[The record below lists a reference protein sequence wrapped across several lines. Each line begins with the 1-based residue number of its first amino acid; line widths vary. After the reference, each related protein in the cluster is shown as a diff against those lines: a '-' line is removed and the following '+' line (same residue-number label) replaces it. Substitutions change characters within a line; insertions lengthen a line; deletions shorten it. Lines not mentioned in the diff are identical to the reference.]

1 MKTTRDGK
9 ARANRECDRPTR
21 RCAEVP
27 TTVIVKVLHPIV
39 VLAMAS
45 MALGTGVALAEPVV
59 STAGYYEGHVRYGT
73 EYYKDRPLMS
83 MNLKSKADFWFVVLP
98 SGDFQGE
105 GLAFYDF
112 DFAID
117 WGMAATMGISLMNAL
132 NVKIEPNV
140 SLTLDSSTA
149 VHKFYLSGQVA
160 PGSPPTMDMR
170 VSWTPVDKPDAQ
182 PPELHINLVGTLT
195 ASAGVPVAQSG
206 TGGTLE
212 VGTVLQTIK
221 WTPIPPFGTDK
232 VEVDLRKR
240 SRYGPYAV
248 EFEFD
253 GPGTAEGVGVSVSW
267 QVVQKIDFSRAQL
280 LAELSERLD
289 ELMGGLASDRG
300 REPGAKGDKGDPGPA
315 GPRGPTGEKGDS
327 GDSSAYGPEL
337 NWRAGTVSTEVGR
350 STSIV
355 FETALPDE
363 NYIVSLTPESLK
375 PSRWI
380 VGYANKTPSGFDI
393 LVAPSKLDEPQSA
406 TVQVDWLAVP
416 ANSSGV
422 SAAKQ

>member
-9 ARANRECDRPTR
+9 ARANRECDRTTR

-27 TTVIVKVLHPIV
+27 TTAIVKVLRPIV
-39 VLAMAS
+39 ALAMAS
-45 MALGTGVALAEPVV
+45 MALGPGVALAEPVV
-59 STAGYYEGHVRYGT
+59 STAGYYEGHVRYGS
-73 EYYKDRPLMS
+73 EYFKDRPLMS

-98 SGDFQGE
+98 NGDVQGE

-112 DFAID
+112 DFGID
-117 WGMAATMGISLMNAL
+117 WGMAATMGISVMNAL
-132 NVKIEPNV
+132 DVKLNPQV

-149 VHKFYLSGQVA
+149 VHKFYLSGHVA

-170 VSWTPVDKPDAQ
+170 VSWKPVDKPDAQ

-195 ASAGVPVAQSG
+195 GSVGVTVKKSG
-206 TGGTLE
+206 TGGKLE
-212 VGTVLQTIK
+212 VSTVLHTIK

-240 SRYGPYAV
+240 SLYGPYAM
-248 EFEFD
+248 EFEFN
-253 GPGTAEGVGVSVSW
+253 GPGTAKSVEVSVSW

-280 LAELSERLD
+280 LAEL
-289 ELMGGLASDRG
+289 ASDRG
-300 REPGAKGDKGDPGPA
+300 RESGAKGAKGDKGDPGPA
-315 GPRGPTGEKGDS
+315 GPRGPTGEKADS

-337 NWRAGTVSTEVGR
+337 NWRAGMVSTEVGR

-393 LVAPSKLDEPQSA
+393 LVAPSKVDEPQPA